1 MAGSDIVVYE
11 AFIKEIV
18 SRTKDTKSKMR
29 INWP

>member
-11 AFIKEIV
+11 AVIEEIV

-29 INWP
+29 IN

>member
-11 AFIKEIV
+11 AVIKEIV

-29 INWP
+29 IN